1 METKWILNQSVDKQQ
16 VAEIVKVLNI
26 DENLATLLV
35 QRGITNYEEAKTF
48 FRPSLSQLHD
58 PFLMKDMDKA
68 VDRVLQAINNG
79 EKLLVYGDYDV
90 DGTTAV
96 AVVYTYLKPFFKK
109 KKIEFYI
116 PDRYEEG
123 YGISFKG
130 IDYAAENGF
139 KLVIALDCGIKAN
152 ERIDYANERGVDFI
166 ICDHHRAG
174 DVLPNAVAVLDAKR
188 PDCNYPYDELSGC
201 GVGFK
206 LVTALSMKGLG
217 TIEQVYELLDF
228 LAVSIAADIVPITGE
243 NRVLAYFGLKQ
254 LNKKPRPGI
263 EAILQ
268 HANIYRRDED
278 QIDEDENVL
287 TRELTI
293 SDLVFLIG
301 PRINA
306 AGRIAKASD
315 SVRLLIADKKEHAEK
330 LAASI
335 NDLNDER
342 REFDN
347 RITEEALGMIADDV
361 ELRDAKSTVVFNSKW
376 HRGVIG
382 IVASRLTDYYY
393 RPTIVLTKANGLV
406 TGSARSIRS
415 FDIYDAIDHCSDLLE
430 HFGGH
435 KYAAGLSM
443 KPENLPEFRR
453 RFEAYVSEHLVDEDF
468 VPELEVDL
476 KINFS
481 DITSKFMRILNQ
493 FAPFG
498 PGNMAPVFWT
508 DNVIDAGGSR
518 PVGGHKH
525 LKLTV
530 SQVGDAELGVPPF
543 SGIAFQK
550 GDLFNRIHDGEPF
563 SICYHLEYNTWQG
576 KTNLQLNVKDI
587 KFEED
592 F

>member
-1 METKWILNQSVDKQQ
+1 METKWILHQSIDKQQ
-16 VAEIVKVLNI
+16 VAEIIKVLNI

-68 VDRVLQAINNG
+68 VERVLSAIRNG
-79 EKLLVYGDYDV
+79 EKVLVYGDYDV

-123 YGISFKG
+123 YGISIKG
-130 IDYAAENGF
+130 IDYAADNGF
-139 KLVIALDCGIKAN
+139 KLVIALDCGIKAV
-152 ERIDYANERGVDFI
+152 ERIEYANSRGVDFI

-174 DVLPNAVAVLDAKR
+174 DVIPNAVAVLDAKR
-188 PDCNYPYDELSGC
+188 PDCHYPYDELSGC

-217 TIEQVYELLDF
+217 TIEAVYELLDL

-347 RITEEALGMIADDV
+347 RITEEALGMIDADQ
-361 ELRDAKSTVVFNSKW
+361 ELKDAKSTVVFNERW

-393 RPTIVLTKANGLV
+393 RPTIVLTRANGLI
-406 TGSARSIRS
+406 TGSARSIKS
-415 FDIYDAIDHCSDLLE
+415 FDIYDAIDNCSDLLE

-453 RFEAYVSEHLVDEDF
+453 RFETYVAEHLVDEDF

-476 KINFS
+476 KIKFS
-481 DITSKFMRILNQ
+481 DITPKFMRILNQ

-530 SQVGDAELGVPPF
+530 SQVGDAAQGIAPF

-550 GDLFNRIHDGEPF
+550 GDLFNRIHSGEPF

-587 KFEED
+587 KFRDE

>member
-68 VDRVLQAINNG
+68 VERVLQAINNG

-347 RITEEALGMIADDV
+347 RITEEALGMIANDA
-361 ELRDAKSTVVFNSKW
+361 ELRDAKSTVVFNAKW

-393 RPTIVLTKANGLV
+393 RPTIVLTRASGLV
-406 TGSARSIRS
+406 TGSARSIKS

-587 KFEED
+587 KFAEEL
-592 F
+592 

>member
-16 VAEIVKVLNI
+16 VADIVKVLNI

-453 RFEAYVSEHLVDEDF
+453 RFEEYVSEHLVDEDF

-587 KFEED
+587 KFEDD

>member
-1 METKWILNQSVDKQQ
+1 METKWILHQPVDKQQ
-16 VAEIVKVLNI
+16 VEEIVKVLNI

-68 VDRVLQAINNG
+68 VERVLRAINEG
-79 EKLLVYGDYDV
+79 EKVLIYGDYDV

-123 YGISFKG
+123 YGISIKG
-130 IDYAAENGF
+130 IDYAADNGF
-139 KLVIALDCGIKAN
+139 KLVIALDCGIKAV
-152 ERIDYANERGVDFI
+152 ERIEYANSKGVDFI

-174 DVLPNAVAVLDAKR
+174 DVIPNAVAVLDAKR

-217 TIEQVYELLDF
+217 TIEEVYELLDL

-243 NRVLAYFGLKQ
+243 NRVLAYFGLKH

-268 HANIYRRDED
+268 KANIYRRDEE
-278 QIDEDENVL
+278 QQEEDENVL

-315 SVRLLIADKKEHAEK
+315 SVRLLLADKKEHAEK
-330 LAASI
+330 LATSI

-347 RITEEALGMIADDV
+347 RITEEALDMIDADA
-361 ELRDAKSTVVFNSKW
+361 ELRDAKSTVVFNERW

-393 RPTIVLTKANGLV
+393 RPTIVLTRANGLV
-406 TGSARSIRS
+406 TGSARSIKS
-415 FDIYDAIDHCSDLLE
+415 FDIYDAIDNCSDLLE

-453 RFEAYVSEHLVDEDF
+453 RFEAYVAEHLVDEDF
-468 VPELEVDL
+468 VPEMEVDL
-476 KINFS
+476 KIKFS

-530 SQVGDAELGVPPF
+530 SQVGDAEQGVAPF

-550 GDLFNRIHDGEPF
+550 GDLFNRIHSGEPF

-587 KFEED
+587 KFKEEQ
-592 F
+592 

>member
-1 METKWILNQSVDKQQ
+1 METKWILHQPVDKQQ
-16 VAEIVKVLNI
+16 VDEIVKVLNI

-68 VDRVLQAINNG
+68 VERVLRAIKEG
-79 EKLLVYGDYDV
+79 EKVLIYGDYDV

-123 YGISFKG
+123 YGISIKG
-130 IDYAAENGF
+130 IDYAADNGF
-139 KLVIALDCGIKAN
+139 KLVIALDCGIKAV
-152 ERIDYANERGVDFI
+152 ERIEYANSKGVDFI

-174 DVLPNAVAVLDAKR
+174 DVIPNAVAVLDAKR

-217 TIEQVYELLDF
+217 TIEEVYELLDL

-268 HANIYRRDED
+268 KANIYRRDED
-278 QIDEDENVL
+278 QHEEDENVL

-315 SVRLLIADKKEHAEK
+315 SVRLLLADKKEHAEK
-330 LAASI
+330 LATSI

-347 RITEEALGMIADDV
+347 RITEEALDMIDADA
-361 ELRDAKSTVVFNSKW
+361 ELRDAKSTVVFNERW

-393 RPTIVLTKANGLV
+393 RPTIVLTRANGLV
-406 TGSARSIRS
+406 TGSARSIKS
-415 FDIYDAIDHCSDLLE
+415 FDIYDAIDNCSDLLE

-453 RFEAYVSEHLVDEDF
+453 RFEAYVAEHLVDEDF
-468 VPELEVDL
+468 VPEMEVDL
-476 KINFS
+476 KIKFS
-481 DITSKFMRILNQ
+481 DITPKFMRILNQ

-508 DNVIDAGGSR
+508 DNVIDVGGSR

-530 SQVGDAELGVPPF
+530 SQVGDAEQGVTPF

-587 KFEED
+587 KFEEEL
-592 F
+592 

>member
-1 METKWILNQSVDKQQ
+1 METKWVLNQSVDKQQ

-550 GDLFNRIHDGEPF
+550 GDLFNRIHEGDPF

-587 KFEED
+587 KFEDD

>member
-16 VAEIVKVLNI
+16 VADIVKVLNI

-68 VDRVLQAINNG
+68 VERVLQAINNG

-347 RITEEALGMIADDV
+347 RITEEALGMIANDA
-361 ELRDAKSTVVFNSKW
+361 ELRDAKSTVVFNAKW

-393 RPTIVLTKANGLV
+393 RPTIVLTRASGLV
-406 TGSARSIRS
+406 TGSARSIKS

-587 KFEED
+587 KFAEEL
-592 F
+592 